1 MALKWIKHKFS
12 NYQIMN
18 KINLFNNF
26 IHYNKY
32 LMTEVD
38 LFLKII
44 KIWIIHK
51 NLPIN
56 SFYSSLKSII
66 LLIFRF
72 DF

>member
-1 MALKWIKHKFS
+1 MALKWIKHKFN
-12 NYQIMN
+12 NYRIMN

-32 LMTEVD
+32 LMTEAD

-51 NLPIN
+51 NL
-56 SFYSSLKSII
+56 
-66 LLIFRF
+66 LITVFTVH
-72 DF
+72 